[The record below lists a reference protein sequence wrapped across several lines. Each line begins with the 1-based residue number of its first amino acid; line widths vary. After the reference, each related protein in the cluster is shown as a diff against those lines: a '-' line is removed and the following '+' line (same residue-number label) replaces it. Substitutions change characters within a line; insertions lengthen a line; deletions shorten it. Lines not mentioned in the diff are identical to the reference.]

1 MPCSS
6 RRLFG
11 LLMGIAVAV
20 VLPDLPVQAEGKLNI
35 VAKFESANLGLD
47 VVTYINPTASP
58 SRIALLGFRSASART
73 SFVFSLNEWVSLFDL
88 WATAVKVQSDSW
100 KVIGSLTEMGTA
112 DVSLLTVSAGPGVRF
127 AVTSVKGVSITYVL
141 ANADIARFE
150 RALYQVKDFLSR

>member
-1 MPCSS
+1 MC
-6 RRLFG
+6 
-11 LLMGIAVAV
+11 IAVALL
-20 VLPDLPVQAEGKLNI
+20 LPYLSVRAEGKLDV
-35 VAKFESANLGLD
+35 VATFENANLGLD
-47 VVTYINPTASP
+47 VVTYINPTTSP
-58 SRIALLGFRSASART
+58 SRIALLGFRSPSARA

-150 RALYQVKDFLSR
+150 KALYQVKDFLSR

>member
-1 MPCSS
+1 
-6 RRLFG
+6 
-11 LLMGIAVAV
+11 MGIAVAV

-88 WATAVKVQSDSW
+88 WAT
-100 KVIGSLTEMGTA
+100 
-112 DVSLLTVSAGPGVRF
+112 TVSHLGWTVGLENDGRF
-127 AVTSVKGVSITYVL
+127 IRGAQPDS
-141 ANADIARFE
+141 RE
-150 RALYQVKDFLSR
+150 RAAALLEQASLAP